1 MAPMVSLP
9 FMGATAH
16 FDDVTKTDSSSSL
29 VGGESSSH
37 ERKLIVRNTFIDV
50 SDLPGT
56 PGPLTRG
63 TTEPAF
69 FGPRTG
75 IEGLD
80 EEQDEEEGST
90 TSQEDMAPDTSALGP
105 RLSTYDAFAED
116 ETAIPPGLPA
126 SGLEKTTTFDAF
138 AAAEADE
145 ETLISMGQLAPQS
158 DFARSVTFDAFEDGG
173 AQPMPSTQQTS
184 FYNSVPVPQ
193 LCEQLKGGD
202 WKQLPGGEWVS
213 TKTNQGYT
221 QPDVQRPGPAQ
232 AQPEAAGAEPD
243 ALKCEQEWE
252 VVEKAAQA
260 FQAQSLSQ
268 WRNRATGSTIVHWTV
283 DGKKLRSNDK
293 TTVSPL
299 FKLSD
304 GHPNAPLLPFKM
316 TVSPKV
322 VSDGKGGASF
332 RKAAGR
338 GIIQLKC
345 EAPRDGLES
354 YPIKFY
360 LSAWT
365 GRSDDPRT
373 LPVRG
378 PVACDFA
385 KSGICGLK
393 KDNEVWDFLDVVD
406 KTQTFVICL
415 EILAP

>member
-1 MAPMVSLP
+1 MVSLP
-9 FMGATAH
+9 FMGATAPC
-16 FDDVTKTDSSSSL
+16 DDVVKKDSSNSL
-29 VGGESSSH
+29 DAGESSAN

-80 EEQDEEEGST
+80 EEEDEQEGST
-90 TSQEDMAPDTSALGP
+90 TSQEDMAPDTSVLGP
-105 RLSTYDAFAED
+105 RLSTYDAFAEG
-116 ETAIPPGLPA
+116 EPPAVPPGL
-126 SGLEKTTTFDAF
+126 F

-145 ETLISMGQLAPQS
+145 ETLISMGQLSPQAS
-158 DFARSVTFDAFEDGG
+158 DFTRSVTFDAFEDGG
-173 AQPMPSTQQTS
+173 APPMPYMKQTS
-184 FYNSVPVPQ
+184 FWDKAPAPQ
-193 LCEQLKGGD
+193 LCEQ
-202 WKQLPGGEWVS
+202 QPPPGEWVS

-221 QPDVQRPGPAQ
+221 QAHVQTPVSTQ
-232 AQPEAAGAEPD
+232 AQPEAAAGVKPD

-304 GHPNAPLLPFKM
+304 GQPNAPLLPFKM
-316 TVSPKV
+316 VVSPKV

-354 YPIKFY
+354 YPLKFY

-415 EILAP
+415 EIVPP